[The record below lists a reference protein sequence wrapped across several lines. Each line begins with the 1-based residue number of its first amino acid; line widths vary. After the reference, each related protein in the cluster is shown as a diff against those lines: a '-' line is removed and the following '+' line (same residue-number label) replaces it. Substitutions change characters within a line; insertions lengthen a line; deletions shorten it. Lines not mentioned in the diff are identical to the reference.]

1 MQTQWLWS
9 VLRFIRDVA
18 ALMAAAL
25 ALAAI
30 LGLLQEDWTT
40 AAIQN
45 TLYAG
50 SVLFV
55 VGMVLLG
62 LYFFRANAWQAAGVP
77 SPWVRWPAWWPRAM
91 LAGFLVFL
99 LGLWLQGT
107 ILGEWVALPK
117 PPV

>member
-1 MQTQWLWS
+1 MRPQWLWPM
-9 VLRFIRDVA
+9 LRFTRDVA
-18 ALMAAAL
+18 AVMAAAL

-30 LGLLQEDWTT
+30 LGLLQGDWT
-40 AAIQN
+40 AATIQN

-50 SVLFV
+50 SVLFM
-55 VGMVLLG
+55 VGMVLFG
-62 LYFFRANAWQAAGVP
+62 LYLFRASAWQAARVP
-77 SPWVRWPAWWPRAM
+77 SPWARWPSWWPRAT

-107 ILGEWVALPK
+107 VLGEWVEFPA